1 MTVVGRV
8 PDDVEQ
14 AEFREVVVLELV
26 EVAGDDGDVI
36 GSDIVDFVESSLEVV
51 DLFVVSVCA
60 RG

>member
-8 PDDVEQ
+8 PDDVNQ

-26 EVAGDDGDVI
+26 EVAGDDGDVV
-36 GSDIVDFVESSLEVV
+36 GSDILDFVESNLKVV

-60 RG
+60 SG